1 MIRIA
6 LLLLLTSCA
15 SPLPGP
21 DLVACLARMENHAAS
36 LKPVFAA
43 MGYRFDVHLRL
54 DEELTDGRG
63 FSKSE
68 NVMGDASPGG
78 AIRLRP
84 SRLCGNDMLGRA
96 VVAHEMAHVA
106 LQHRAVAG
114 SGIIVLWE
122 QRSPQ
127 EVEADQLAYAALR
140 QAGGD
145 SGAAALVSCWL
156 GKCGSSGDPR
166 GKPQRW

>member
-6 LLLLLTSCA
+6 LLLLLSGCA
-15 SPLPGP
+15 SALPGP
-21 DLVACLARMENHAAS
+21 DMVACLTRMENHAAS

-68 NVMGDASPGG
+68 SVMGDASPGG

-84 SRLCGNDMLGRA
+84 SRLCANDMLGRA

-122 QRSPQ
+122 QRAPQ
-127 EVEADQLAYAALR
+127 EVEADELAYAVLR

-156 GKCGSSGDPR
+156 GKCGSLGNPGWNR
-166 GKPQRW
+166 QRW

>member
-6 LLLLLTSCA
+6 LLLLLSGCA
-15 SPLPGP
+15 SALPGP
-21 DLVACLARMENHAAS
+21 DMVACLTRMENHAAS

-68 NVMGDASPGG
+68 SVMGDASPGG

-84 SRLCGNDMLGRA
+84 SRLCANDMLGRA

-127 EVEADQLAYAALR
+127 EVEADKLAYAVLR

-156 GKCGSSGDPR
+156 GKCGSLGNPGWNR
-166 GKPQRW
+166 QRW